1 MTILLVIQISYHL
14 LFNVYFCL
22 ILFNTINCNIYWIYS
37 IH

>member
-14 LFNVYFCL
+14 RFNVYFCF
-22 ILFNTINCNIYWIYS
+22 ILFNTITCYIYWIYS